1 MKQQLNNNRF
11 LNDRNLTNLK
21 SFKSFHHQEFIVG
34 IIGIIFIMGLAI
46 TGLLLTIFDPGTL
59 LQNSAIIFVFISF
72 AIFSTFLF
80 KVAILDYYFYRK
92 VKLDIKNPNIIDI
105 NGSPYKARF
114 KIQFGAKGDSN
125 NYIYETYLW
134 FNNQGN
140 KLIVVSKKCI
150 KYSKGCLNKK
160 ERVNRLLKKKYNL
173 KVFSNSG
180 IIVKGL

>member
-1 MKQQLNNNRF
+1 MINATTSGRGL
-11 LNDRNLTNLK
+11 L
-21 SFKSFHHQEFIVG
+21 
-34 IIGIIFIMGLAI
+34 IIFLSTMLVKLVTAMLK
-46 TGLLLTIFDPGTL
+46 TANIF
-59 LQNSAIIFVFISF
+59 IFISF
-72 AIFSTFLF
+72 TIFSIFLF

-114 KIQFGAKGDSN
+114 KIQFGARGDSN

-140 KLIVVSKKCI
+140 KLIVVSQKCI
-150 KYSKGCLNKK
+150 KYPKGCLNKK